1 MLFHTELLYLLKIKD
16 KNKIMILTGK
26 AKEDFLEWLNKEM
39 YYLGRNNFEDRDNN
53 IEDLSDNFQNA
64 LIIEWFDSVG
74 IFVSINYV
82 DFYNEIRN
90 DKGFE
95 AYVTKGISVKFRSVS
110 SRQEATIQA
119 IKKANEIY
127 NTTL

>member
-1 MLFHTELLYLLKIKD
+1 
-16 KNKIMILTGK
+16 MILTGETK
-26 AKEDFLEWLNKEM
+26 LDFERWLHSNDVLIKDGI
-39 YYLGRNNFEDRDNN
+39 YDDTYLTDVFDK
-53 IEDLSDNFQNA
+53 LPLNFQNA

-119 IKKANEIY
+119 IKKANEYY
-127 NTTL
+127 NL

>member
-1 MLFHTELLYLLKIKD
+1 MVL
-16 KNKIMILTGK
+16 NGK
-26 AKEDFLEWLNKEM
+26 AKEDFFNWLDNQGVNGIDISNWE
-39 YYLGRNNFEDRDNN
+39 FEKFHL
-53 IEDLSDNFQNA
+53 LSNVSQNS

-110 SRQEATIQA
+110 SRKEATIQA
-119 IKKANEIY
+119 IKKANEYY
-127 NTTL
+127 NL